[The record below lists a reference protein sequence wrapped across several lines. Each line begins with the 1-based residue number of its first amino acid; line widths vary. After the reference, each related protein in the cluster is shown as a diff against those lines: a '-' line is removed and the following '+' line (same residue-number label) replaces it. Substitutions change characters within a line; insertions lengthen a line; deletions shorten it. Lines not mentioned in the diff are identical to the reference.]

1 MSDECLQTR
10 ETTFTEYFIKINFKQ
25 LIMPIVNKVYALW
38 AVFEIFTKN
47 VKGYYMR
54 FMSRGVIDFQSL
66 VTQALKGSTYSPR
79 EVLGSWDLIKDQALE
94 YMRMGYRVDIGDEFI
109 AIWPNIVG
117 SVKDTVDPSTGKTIA
132 ADPKKLKASVGETK
146 ISCSVNKKYQKA
158 LSNIIEWKKASKRE
172 NGQVVEEEDDTVDP
186 NDNPET
192 IPTVDTSTGTQDTS
206 VNNNLSTNDGEDGLG
221 G

>member
-1 MSDECLQTR
+1 
-10 ETTFTEYFIKINFKQ
+10 
-25 LIMPIVNKVYALW
+25 MPIVNKVYALW
-38 AVFEIFTKN
+38 AVFEIFAKN

-66 VTQALKGSTYSPR
+66 VNQALKGSTYSPR

-94 YMRMGYRVDIGDEFI
+94 YMRMGYRVDIGDEFLS
-109 AIWPNIVG
+109 IWPNIVG
-117 SVKDTVDPSTGKTIA
+117 SIKDTIDPSTGKTVT
-132 ADPKKLKASVGETK
+132 ADPSKLRAANAETK
-146 ISCSVNKKYQKA
+146 ISCTVNKKSQKSLA
-158 LSNIIEWKKASKRE
+158 NIIEWKKASKKD

-206 VNNNLSTNDGEDGLG
+206 VNNNPSTNDGEDGLG